1 MSCWSEGTRDQCLA
15 GVRAQGINV
24 LMLALKYAPHCFFV
38 PLCEQVLTPLGPV
51 VDKQCDDDCGASHLL
66 VCQFVKTKSTDLS
79 MYAYIICASY
89 VVSLRVITDEVNY
102 FTTEQL

>member
-1 MSCWSEGTRDQCLA
+1 MSCWGEGTRDQ
-15 GVRAQGINV
+15 
-24 LMLALKYAPHCFFV
+24 YADACTKICTTLLF
-38 PLCEQVLTPLGPV
+38 CATMWTSAYPLGPV

-79 MYAYIICASY
+79 MCAYILCASY
-89 VVSLRVITDEVNY
+89 VVSLHVITDEVNY